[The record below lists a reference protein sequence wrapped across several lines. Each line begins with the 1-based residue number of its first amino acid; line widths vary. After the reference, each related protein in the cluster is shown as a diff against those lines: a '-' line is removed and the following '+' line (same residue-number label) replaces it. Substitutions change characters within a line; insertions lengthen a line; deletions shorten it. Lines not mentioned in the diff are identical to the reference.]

1 MSRIAQLPLLGIA
14 TSDKV
19 RLTDV
24 DLSRT
29 RLSTTDLR
37 GVGAQVGEAL
47 CVIDREQGGSD
58 ALAAQNIELLS
69 LLTAEDL
76 RAARAADR

>member
-29 RLSTTDLR
+29 RLSTADLR
-37 GVGAQVGEAL
+37 GVGVQVGEAL
-47 CVIDREQGGSD
+47 
-58 ALAAQNIELLS
+58 
-69 LLTAEDL
+69 
-76 RAARAADR
+76 